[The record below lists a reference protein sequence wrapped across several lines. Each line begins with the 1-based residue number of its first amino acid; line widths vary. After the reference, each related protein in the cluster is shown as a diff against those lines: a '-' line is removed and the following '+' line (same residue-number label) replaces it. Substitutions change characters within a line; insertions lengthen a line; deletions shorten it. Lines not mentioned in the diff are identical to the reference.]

1 MQQIDHTKYAEALL
15 SANTFNPDTGE
26 SLIDVFTALGQD
38 AIKRLKHEG
47 VVRTPEE
54 VEDLFMREVVRGG
67 GNRPKFEADA
77 LQDEFAEWVNKHYQ
91 EVGKDYVH
99 VYDMIALEAVI
110 FDMSQD
116 WLAEHKCD
124 GSVVDALAAFISKQ
138 ELKDSLIHFEKDEI
152 SKPTLM

>member
-1 MQQIDHTKYAEALL
+1 MQQIDQIQQAKALL
-15 SANTFNPDTGE
+15 SANIIDPDAGD
-26 SLIDVFTALGQD
+26 SLIDVFTALGPD
-38 AIKRLKHEG
+38 ALKRLKREG
-47 VVRTPEE
+47 VVRTADE
-54 VEDLFMREVVRGG
+54 VEDRFMREVVRGG
-67 GNRPKFEADA
+67 GFRPKFEADA

>member
-1 MQQIDHTKYAEALL
+1 MQQIDQIQQAKALL
-15 SANTFNPDTGE
+15 SANIIVPDAGD
-26 SLIDVFTALGQD
+26 SLIDVFTALGPD
-38 AIKRLKHEG
+38 ALKRLRQEG
-47 VVRTPEE
+47 VVRTGDE
-54 VEDLFMREVVRGG
+54 VEDRFMQEVVRGG
-67 GNRPKFEADA
+67 GFRPKFEADA

-99 VYDMIALEAVI
+99 VYDTIALEAVI